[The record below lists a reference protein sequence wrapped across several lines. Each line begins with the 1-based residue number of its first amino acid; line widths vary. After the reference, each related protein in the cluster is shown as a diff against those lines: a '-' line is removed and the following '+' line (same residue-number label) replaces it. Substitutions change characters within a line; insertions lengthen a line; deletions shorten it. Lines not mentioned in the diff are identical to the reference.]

1 MLEKLIILCAD
12 EQYANELLESTE
24 RLEERVGSNS
34 DTKELKK
41 LLTNTLKLCQLIY
54 VSMVIFIK

>member
-41 LLTNTLKLCQLIY
+41 LLTNTLKLCQLI
-54 VSMVIFIK
+54 S